1 MIRTLALLAAL
12 VVGGC
17 GAILPRPP
25 ETSSGHLRADQQPAK
40 DKNHI
45 PRILEQAPFLPP
57 PQAQTGRSLETYT
70 VVVNEVPVKELL
82 FALARD
88 AALNVDIHP
97 GIEGLVTINAV
108 DQTLPQIMD
117 RVSRQVELR
126 YELRDSDLVVMPD
139 LPYFRTYK
147 IDYVNIARD
156 TKITNTMATQIAS
169 TGTSLDGGGLGGG
182 LGGGGGGGG
191 NFSSTDV
198 SATSNYR
205 LWSTLTTNILAII
218 GDGQAGSAEGGIPI
232 TANVIPNPESGIINV
247 RASSRQHA
255 EVQKFIDTVLGSAK
269 RQVLIEATVVD
280 VTLSDTHQAGIDWRF
295 VSDDIL
301 TSNDTGFDI
310 SSLPSAVFG
319 VPPIGQTFT
328 GVFFD
333 NSGDKISVTV
343 KALEQFGDVKVLSSP
358 RLMVLNNQTAL
369 LKVARNVVYFEIDST
384 VNQVQGAQS
393 QGVETTV
400 HTVPVG
406 FMMTVTPQVND
417 NGIITLNVRP
427 TISRIFRFVP
437 DPAVQLIATGAEAE
451 NQVPE
456 IEVREIESMLRL
468 RHGQIGL
475 LGGLMQDNVSLNT
488 EGVPLLSRIPG
499 IGNAFKAR
507 DNRYEKNELVI
518 FLRPVVVEDPSLNTD
533 LVNYRPYLEDEFSN
547 KPHSI
552 YHDY

>member
-1 MIRTLALLAAL
+1 MIRTLALVAAL
-12 VVGGC
+12 VAEGC
-17 GAILPRPP
+17 SAILPRPP
-25 ETSSGHLRADQQPAK
+25 ESSSGHLRADPQPPAK
-40 DKNHI
+40 GKSPI
-45 PRILEQAPFLPP
+45 PQILEQAPFLPP
-57 PQAQTGRSLETYT
+57 PQAQSGRSLETYT
-70 VVVNEVPVKELL
+70 VVVNEVPAKELL

-88 AALNVDIHP
+88 ASLNVDIHP

-117 RVSRQVELR
+117 RVSRQVDLR
-126 YELRDSDLVVMPD
+126 YELRDSDLIVTPD
-139 LPYFRTYK
+139 LPYFRAYRV
-147 IDYVNIARD
+147 DYVNIARD

-169 TGTSLDGGGLGGG
+169 TGTSLDSGGLGGG
-182 LGGGGGGGG
+182 GGGGGGGG

-218 GDGQAGSAEGGIPI
+218 GDGQAGSAEGGIPV

-247 RASSRQHA
+247 RASSRQHQ
-255 EVQKFIDTVLGSAK
+255 EIQKFIDTVLGSAR

-280 VTLSDTHQAGIDWRF
+280 VTLNDTHQAGVDWEF
-295 VSDDIL
+295 LSEE
-301 TSNDTGFDI
+301 TASSGDTGFDI

-319 VPPIGQTFT
+319 VPPVEQTFVGT
-328 GVFFD
+328 FFD
-333 NSGDKISVTV
+333 LNGDRISVTV
-343 KALEQFGDVKVLSSP
+343 QALERFGDVKVLSSP

-369 LKVARNVVYFEIDST
+369 LKVARNVVYFEIEQNIAQT
-384 VNQVQGAQS
+384 QGAQNTTF
-393 QGVETTV
+393 ETTV

-406 FMMTVTPQVND
+406 FMMTITPQIND
-417 NGIITLNVRP
+417 NGVITLNVRP
-427 TISRIFRFVP
+427 TISRIFQFVP
-437 DPAVQLIATGAEAE
+437 DPAAQLIPGAE

-456 IEVREIESMLRL
+456 IEVREVESMLRL

-475 LGGLMQDNVSLNT
+475 LGGLMQDNVSLST

-518 FLRPVVVEDPSLNTD
+518 FLRPVVVEDPSLDTD
-533 LVNYRPYLEDEFSN
+533 LVDYRPYLEDEFSN

-552 YHDY
+552 YQDY

>member
-1 MIRTLALLAAL
+1 MIRTLALVVAL
-12 VVGGC
+12 VAGGC

-25 ETSSGHLRADQQPAK
+25 ETSTGHLRADKPPPARGK
-40 DKNHI
+40 SPI

-57 PQAQTGRSLETYT
+57 PQAQSGRSLETYT
-70 VVVNEVPVKELL
+70 VVVNEVPAKELL

-126 YELRDSDLVVMPD
+126 YELRDSDLIVTPD

-169 TGTSLDGGGLGGG
+169 TGTSYDSGGSED
-182 LGGGGGGGG
+182 GGGG
-191 NFSSTDV
+191 NFSSTAV

-218 GDGQAGSAEGGIPI
+218 DDGQAGSSAKGGIPV

-255 EVQKFIDTVLGSAK
+255 EIQKFIDTVLGSAK
-269 RQVLIEATVVD
+269 RQVLIEATIVD
-280 VTLSDTHQAGIDWRF
+280 VTLNDTHQAGIDWTF
-295 VSDDIL
+295 LSGNPDP
-301 TSNDTGFDI
+301 NDPSSGSGFDI
-310 SSLPSAVFG
+310 SSLPSALFAG
-319 VPPIGQTFT
+319 SPQTFVGT
-328 GVFFD
+328 FFD
-333 NSGDKISVTV
+333 NSGDEIRVTV
-343 KALEQFGDVKVLSSP
+343 QALERFGDVKVLSSP

-369 LKVARNVVYFEIDST
+369 LKVARNVVYFEIEQNIAQT
-384 VNQVQGAQS
+384 QGAQNTTF
-393 QGVETTV
+393 ETNV

-406 FMMTVTPQVND
+406 FMMTVTPQIND

-427 TISRIFRFVP
+427 TISRIFQFVP
-437 DPAVQLIATGAEAE
+437 DPAAQLIAGAQ

-456 IEVREIESMLRL
+456 IEVRELESMLRL

-507 DNRYEKNELVI
+507 DNSYEKNELVI
-518 FLRPVVVEDPSLNTD
+518 FLRPVVVEDPSLDTD

-547 KPHSI
+547 QPHSI

>member
-1 MIRTLALLAAL
+1 MIRTLALVAAL
-12 VVGGC
+12 VAGGC

-25 ETSSGHLRADQQPAK
+25 ETSSGHLRADQQPPAK
-40 DKNHI
+40 GKSPI

-57 PQAQTGRSLETYT
+57 PQAQSGRSLETYT
-70 VVVNEVPVKELL
+70 VVVNEVPAKELL

-117 RVSRQVELR
+117 RVSRQVDLR
-126 YELRDSDLVVMPD
+126 YELRDSDLIVTPD
-139 LPYFRTYK
+139 MPYFRTYK

-169 TGTSLDGGGLGGG
+169 TGTSLDSGGLGGG
-182 LGGGGGGGG
+182 GLSGGGGGGGGG

-218 GDGQAGSAEGGIPI
+218 GDGQAGSAEGGIPV

-247 RASSRQHA
+247 RASSRQHQ
-255 EVQKFIDTVLGSAK
+255 EIQRFVDTVLGSAR

-280 VTLSDTHQAGIDWRF
+280 VTLNDTHQAGIDWEF
-295 VSDDIL
+295 LSEE
-301 TSNDTGFDI
+301 TASSGDTGFDI
-310 SSLPSAVFG
+310 SSIPSAVFG
-319 VPPIGQTFT
+319 VPPVEQTFVGT
-328 GVFFD
+328 FFD
-333 NSGDKISVTV
+333 LNGDRISVTV
-343 KALEQFGDVKVLSSP
+343 QALERFGDVKVLSSP
-358 RLMVLNNQTAL
+358 RLMVLNNQTAV
-369 LKVARNVVYFEIDST
+369 LKVARNVVYFEINQS

-393 QGVETTV
+393 QAVTTTV

-406 FMMTVTPQVND
+406 FMMTVTPQIND

-427 TISRIFRFVP
+427 TISRIFRFVA

-456 IEVREIESMLRL
+456 IEVREVESMLRL

-507 DNRYEKNELVI
+507 D
-518 FLRPVVVEDPSLNTD
+518 
-533 LVNYRPYLEDEFSN
+533 
-547 KPHSI
+547 
-552 YHDY
+552 